1 MEEFWIACVRRGGEG
16 QEWRQGNSI
25 GRMKVG
31 SSRELLGVP
40 CHLILAIMGGGRL
53 LLPLEAPSVQLP
65 ALGSPFT
72 ALKPLL
78 ARIQEVEAERK
89 ATRRLGF
96 CHLGFSKPQ
105 LGEDG

>member
-1 MEEFWIACVRRGGEG
+1 METG
-16 QEWRQGNSI
+16 QQYRLDE
-25 GRMKVG
+25 
-31 SSRELLGVP
+31 SRLQQRAPRSTLPFNP
-40 CHLILAIMGGGRL
+40 CNNGGGL
-53 LLPLEAPSVQLP
+53 LLPLEAPPVQLP

-72 ALKPLL
+72 ALKPLV
-78 ARIQEVEAERK
+78 ARTQEVEAERK

>member
-1 MEEFWIACVRRGGEG
+1 METG
-16 QEWRQGNSI
+16 QQHRLDE
-25 GRMKVG
+25 
-31 SSRELLGVP
+31 SRLQQRAPQSTLPFNP
-40 CHLILAIMGGGRL
+40 CNNGGGL
-53 LLPLEAPSVQLP
+53 HLPLEAPSVQLP

-72 ALKPLL
+72 ALKPLV